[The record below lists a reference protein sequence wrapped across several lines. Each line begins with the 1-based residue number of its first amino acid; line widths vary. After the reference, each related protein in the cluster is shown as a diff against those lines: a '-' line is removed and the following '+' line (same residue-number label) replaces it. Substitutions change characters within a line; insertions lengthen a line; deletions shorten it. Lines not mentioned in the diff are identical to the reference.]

1 MAINLTRRRKDN
13 QCTCNEKTN
22 GEYTQGI
29 LENPRLF
36 SGPLRIGLE
45 GNVEVCE
52 QLLSTCSR
60 RLATVGRIELQ
71 CLRTKVGVLLEDR
84 AKAPKA
90 RKRNERKWRPP
101 PPSKNSLRGDIRSD
115 QRPVE
120 AEDSC
125 QPPIKAGLVNDL
137 REELSPRVIERSGQ
151 DDILILI
158 RWATAETPPTVPP
171 EPYESIVWRTARQLA
186 APRRTGTP
194 DAGGDRSAAG

>member
-29 LENPRLF
+29 LKNPRLF

-71 CLRTKVGVLLEDR
+71 SKSDR
-84 AKAPKA
+84 A
-90 RKRNERKWRPP
+90 
-101 PPSKNSLRGDIRSD
+101 
-115 QRPVE
+115 QRP
-120 AEDSC
+120 
-125 QPPIKAGLVNDL
+125 G
-137 REELSPRVIERSGQ
+137 
-151 DDILILI
+151 
-158 RWATAETPPTVPP
+158 
-171 EPYESIVWRTARQLA
+171 
-186 APRRTGTP
+186 
-194 DAGGDRSAAG
+194 